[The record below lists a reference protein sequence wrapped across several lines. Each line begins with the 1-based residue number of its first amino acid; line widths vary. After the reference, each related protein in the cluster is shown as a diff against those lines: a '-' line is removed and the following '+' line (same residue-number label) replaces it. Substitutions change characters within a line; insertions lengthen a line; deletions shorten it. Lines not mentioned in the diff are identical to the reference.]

1 MVQTTTKRPRAK
13 RRTLK
18 QTWPFHLLLLPGIV
32 ILAVYNIMPMF
43 MGVIIS
49 LQDFVPAFGLWGS
62 EFVGLQNFRYMFML
76 PDTWD
81 IFRNTMVIAVSK
93 MIFTLIISV
102 FFSILLHEARYDR
115 VKKVVQTVAYL
126 PHFLSWV
133 ILATIFRS
141 ILNTDGIV
149 NQLLLNLGILKE
161 PLLFLGSNS
170 TFQPV
175 IIISDV
181 WKEFGYGAVIFVA
194 ALAGVN
200 HELYEAAEIDGTSR
214 IGRIWHITLP
224 SIRMTIVL
232 VATLNIANVLNAG
245 FDQVFNLYSP
255 IVYKTGD
262 IIDTY
267 VYRAGFESYQFSLAT
282 AVGLMKSIVSFVLII
297 VSYWCADRFANY
309 RIF

>member
-49 LQDFVPAFGLWGS
+49 LQDFVPAFGHWGS